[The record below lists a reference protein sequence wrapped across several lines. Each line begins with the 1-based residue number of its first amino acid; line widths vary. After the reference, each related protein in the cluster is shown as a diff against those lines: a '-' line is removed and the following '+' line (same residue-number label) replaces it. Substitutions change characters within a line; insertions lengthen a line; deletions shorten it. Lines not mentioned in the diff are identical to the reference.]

1 VNRFREDGLISVE
14 QRIVIILDQKR
25 LRAMGDG

>member
-1 VNRFREDGLISVE
+1 VNRFREDGLIGVE